1 MSTSLENKIDFYS
14 QKNLIQYQI
23 VTTFINQN
31 LKKVFQLPKKNIIM
45 FYGNSSIMFYN
56 SKSYIPIG
64 YINFSE
70 NVFLVNAVMISDDI
84 ICIGKN

>member
-1 MSTSLENKIDFYS
+1 
-14 QKNLIQYQI
+14 
-23 VTTFINQN
+23 
-31 LKKVFQLPKKNIIM
+31 M